1 MSIKE
6 TYLLLLVLFILGFG
20 CLQPLE
26 ELSARL
32 ESDSLAVLLLWVGV
46 LLPLQE
52 GVLPEQRSENIQK
65 SD

>member
-1 MSIKE
+1 MSREE
-6 TYLLLLVLFILGFG
+6 TYLLLLVLFILGFR

-32 ESDSLAVLLLWVGV
+32 ESDSLAVLLLWVSV

-52 GVLPEQRSENIQK
+52 GVLPKERLENIQN
-65 SD
+65 SE